1 MPGEPEADAARVER
15 FIKPVG
21 TLLTERVDTLA
32 RIYSAVMESGAG
44 YRDDRPRYA
53 REAVHDF
60 LAMIDP

>member
-32 RIYSAVMESGAG
+32 RIYASVLQSGTG
-44 YRDDRPRYA
+44 YREDRLEYA